1 MTDRA
6 LRRAFYAAWLGVTA
20 LAAPASAQ
28 LSVAAASDLQA
39 VLPEI
44 GTRFQRASQQTL
56 RVTYGSSGQF
66 VSQIQNGAPFDLFL
80 SADESFVRRLVESG
94 HADAASVA
102 PYALG
107 RLALWARTDRSLDLT
122 QGLALLASPSV
133 RRIAI
138 ANPEHAPYGRA
149 AVDALRHAG
158 LYERVRSRLV
168 LGENVSQAAQ
178 FAQTGNAD
186 VGIIALSLT
195 LAPAM
200 RTTGTAV
207 ELPQGTFAPITQ
219 TGAVLTASR
228 RRDVARRFLQFLSQP
243 DIVQLLRDSGFGA
256 RP

>member
-1 MTDRA
+1 MTGRA
-6 LRRAFYAAWLGVTA
+6 LRQALYAAWLGVTA

>member
-1 MTDRA
+1 MTGRAFRRA
-6 LRRAFYAAWLGVTA
+6 LLAAWTLLAA

-28 LSVAAASDLQA
+28 LSVAAASDLQT

-44 GTRFQRASQQTL
+44 GARFQRVSRQAL
-56 RVTYGSSGQF
+56 RITYGSSGQF

-80 SADESFVRRLVESG
+80 SADESFVRRLVASGQAESG
-94 HADAASVA
+94 SVT
-102 PYALG
+102 PYARG
-107 RLALWARTDRSLDLT
+107 RLALWARHDRMLDLS
-122 QGLALLASPSV
+122 QGLALLASPAV

-149 AVDALRHAG
+149 AVDALRQAG

-195 LAPAM
+195 LAPVM
-200 RTTGTAV
+200 RMSGTAV
-207 ELPQGTFAPITQ
+207 ELPQHTFAPITQ
-219 TGAVLTASR
+219 TGTVLTASR
-228 RRDVARRFLQFLSQP
+228 QRDMALRFLQFLSQP
-243 DIVQLLRDSGFGA
+243 DIVQLLRDSGFGGG
-256 RP
+256 P